1 MTDPVIDYGLMLLWG
16 ICWSIAYLAMIRTG
30 FREKTYC
37 MPAFALFF
45 NISWEFIF
53 AFIMPILHPIDS
65 TLELVINIIWFS
77 FDALIFG
84 TYLLYGRK
92 YFPKGIDKKWFLPWS
107 ILGLAVSFLFVL
119 LISLDLSDY
128 IGMYAAFISNLMMS
142 VLFIDMLVK
151 RGNPE
156 GQSMVIAVFKCIGT
170 MAPTIYFYMFFA
182 NVFILYLG
190 VSCAVFD
197 MIYII
202 MLYRSIKVS
211 KEQAPLI
218 TVYPVN
224 QYQ

>member
-1 MTDPVIDYGLMLLWG
+1 MVDPVIDYGLMLLWG
-16 ICWSIAYLAMIRTG
+16 ICWSIAYIAMISRG
-30 FREKTYC
+30 FREKTYS

-53 AFIMPILHPIDS
+53 AFIMPFLHPIDS
-65 TLELVINIIWFS
+65 TMELLINIIWFS

-119 LISLDLSDY
+119 LLSLDLSDY

-156 GQSMVIAVFKCIGT
+156 GQSMVIAVSKCIGT
-170 MAPTIYFYMFFA
+170 MAPTVYFYIFFENA
-182 NVFILYLG
+182 FILYLG
-190 VSCAVFD
+190 IACAVFD
-197 MIYII
+197 VIYIV
-202 MLYRSIKVS
+202 MLYHSIKVS
-211 KEQAPLI
+211 KKQEPLI
-218 TVYPVN
+218 SVYPVI
-224 QYQ
+224 

>member
-1 MTDPVIDYGLMLLWG
+1 MVDAAIDYGIMLLWG
-16 ICWSIAYLAMIRTG
+16 VCWSIAYLAMIHRG

-53 AFIMPILHPIDS
+53 AFVMPLLHPIDS
-65 TLELVINIIWFS
+65 TLELLINIIWVS
-77 FDALIFG
+77 FDALIFC

-92 YFPKGIDKKWFLPWS
+92 YFPKNIDQKWFLPWS

-119 LISLDLSDY
+119 LISLDISDY
-128 IGMYAAFISNLMMS
+128 IGMYAAFISNLIMS

-156 GQSMVIAVFKCIGT
+156 GQSMVIAVSKCIGT
-170 MAPTIYFYMFFA
+170 MAPTVYFYIFFT

-197 MIYII
+197 MIYIV
-202 MLYRSIKVS
+202 MLHNSIKAS
-211 KEQAPLI
+211 RKLEPSI
-218 TVYPVN
+218 PVAN
-224 QYQ
+224 TA